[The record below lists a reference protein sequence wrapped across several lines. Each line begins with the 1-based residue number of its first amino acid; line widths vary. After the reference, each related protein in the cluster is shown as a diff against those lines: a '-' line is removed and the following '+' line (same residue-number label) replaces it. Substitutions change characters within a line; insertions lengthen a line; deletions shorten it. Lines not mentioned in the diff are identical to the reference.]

1 MNAVYKEIETEINYN
16 HNKTNDTVFIQDRD
30 LTTRAVEM
38 LEMWGIYSA
47 YSSKCGHKPV
57 SAMFA
62 SMFPQK
68 CYDFVENEI
77 DFIESCMLEAK
88 KSNQS
93 KLREQQQI
101 AELYYRGIDIVDG
114 GCDWSER
121 LTMRDIA
128 KLLDTSRCTVQ
139 RRLREF
145 DSYIV
150 SKLTNFSEISI

>member
-77 DFIESCMLEAK
+77 DFIESALLRLK
-88 KSNQS
+88 TSKSS
-93 KLREQQQI
+93 KDNDKYRI
-101 AELYYRGIDIVDG
+101 AELYYKGFDVVVG
-114 GCDWSER
+114 SFER
-121 LTMRDIA
+121 SQKLTTREIA
-128 KLLDTSRCTVQ
+128 EIMDMPKSTVYDKVKEVQ
-139 RRLREF
+139 
-145 DSYIV
+145 SYIAA
-150 SKLTNFSEISI
+150 EISSSEYIY